1 MIKFYLLYRFDLLS
15 KVATKYTATVTER
28 LSKLDR
34 MEKDLSTTAASLAVA
49 VEEVNNNARKVQE
62 RLERHCSDLQKAY
75 CAAIER
81 RETVLLTLLD
91 RQVEIKQDM
100 IEEART
106 EVAAARARILAA
118 KEEAG
123 QLLKLNPVTALLSR
137 QHMDANFDRA
147 LKRTTLVMKPPT
159 QPEVPLSLLP
169 DITPTIN
176 ETLGQHGAI
185 LQLPS
190 KPSFQNV
197 TVTTNTISLKWECP
211 QENSSD
217 ISMDR
222 TLTFSLHCHA
232 DVPFRLKSK
241 ISFKK
246 QIAKSGMQIT
256 PESGFEDFSG
266 SSVEPSTT
274 FPSVPQSLL
283 GSRNISLIAIQPT
296 ETGVIPQDYHPRN
309 TPRDQPKLQAPIG
322 TKLPEIIKPAPGIQ
336 HLLASQIPSSSSAA
350 KLNLPP
356 LKQTHEALAETET
369 DQLSDSTTVSGTLAD
384 SEDPCNSPT
393 PYTNK
398 TTSKVGAK
406 KAIAVDT
413 YSTDSSSSVS
423 ETTSSSTRDPTF
435 TNVGRFCRGFAFDEI
450 YCGKENKFL
459 YSGLLPGATYYFRVH
474 CHNAAGWGPWSDT
487 VKCTTVIV
495 NK

>member
-1 MIKFYLLYRFDLLS
+1 M
-15 KVATKYTATVTER
+15 A
-28 LSKLDR
+28 
-34 MEKDLSTTAASLAVA
+34 
-49 VEEVNNNARKVQE
+49 
-62 RLERHCSDLQKAY
+62 
-75 CAAIER
+75 
-81 RETVLLTLLD
+81 
-91 RQVEIKQDM
+91 
-100 IEEART
+100 
-106 EVAAARARILAA
+106 
-118 KEEAG
+118 AG

-197 TVTTNTISLKWECP
+197 TVTTNTISLKWECH

-246 QIAKSGMQIT
+246 QIVKSGMQIT

-296 ETGVIPQDYHPRN
+296 DTGVILQDYHPSVPAVKN
-309 TPRDQPKLQAPIG
+309 TPHDQPPKPKLQAPIG

-336 HLLASQIPSSSSAA
+336 AIPHLLASQIPSSSSAA

-413 YSTDSSSSVS
+413 YSTDSSSSMS

-487 VKCTTVIV
+487 VKCTTVIGE
-495 NK
+495 